1 MQGTDSIRKGK
12 DDHVDNAKL
21 VEYFGALILL
31 HPSSWVPAFHD
42 KSLLRCGLSITI
54 RQPLSLGFILCRS
67 YPSTLDGV
75 LNHFWVT
82 HKMNNLNL
90 LITLLLCLCFVKRL
104 PTFVVYLLTLYTTS
118 VLAMALLR
126 AGWLSYIVGPHF
138 YQTADIGKAFLIG
151 AQFDSVVLA
160 YVLALPFVLL
170 FLNSLTHGRLQQAS
184 RFLLVYIPLIF
195 SLILFL
201 LIADIPY
208 FAFFQNRITEAAFQ
222 WMDTPGMVGQMI
234 WSNDTYKVFL
244 LVTLLLLFVTARIT
258 YRYTKRFLQQKVNEQ
273 ISWQQHLFLF
283 LILGSLCFMG
293 MRGRINNPIMINDAC
308 YSNNPI
314 LNQAGLNP
322 AFTLLKSYFGRVSLM
337 DEAQAQQLSLT
348 YLDITPN
355 APSISPIARTVNGQ
369 AKAKPVNIVLVLME
383 GMSARFMTRF
393 GNPNHLTPTLD
404 SLAQHSLFFDHA
416 YSAGIHTNNGVF
428 STLYGLPAL
437 RRTRPM
443 CTVPVRRYSGLPYAL
458 KQHHYQN
465 FFFCTHS
472 NRFDNL
478 GEFIPR
484 NSFDTLIAA
493 ECFPAEACI
502 GPFGVVDDYLFTR
515 VIHHLNQQDSSRPFF
530 TTILTASNHDPYV
543 LPTYFSSNQATQ
555 ELKAVSY
562 ADWSIASF
570 LQQASSCSWFTN
582 TVFVFVADHGRVVG
596 QNPYDLPFSYNQI
609 PIIMYAPGKQIRPQI
624 CSRLM
629 GQIDVFPTLMGL
641 LGLSYTNN
649 TLGVDVLNHNRPCM
663 YFSADDKLGC
673 INDNWLYIY
682 RYQGKHSLH
691 AYQQQSSVDYS
702 EARPDVLKQL
712 RNYALSQTQM
722 AEWMIAHDKTYIST
736 K

>member
-1 MQGTDSIRKGK
+1 
-12 DDHVDNAKL
+12 
-21 VEYFGALILL
+21 
-31 HPSSWVPAFHD
+31 
-42 KSLLRCGLSITI
+42 
-54 RQPLSLGFILCRS
+54 
-67 YPSTLDGV
+67 
-75 LNHFWVT
+75 
-82 HKMNNLNL
+82 
-90 LITLLLCLCFVKRL
+90 
-104 PTFVVYLLTLYTTS
+104 
-118 VLAMALLR
+118 MALLR
-126 AGWLSYIVGPHF
+126 AAWLIYILGIHF
-138 YQTADIGKAFLIG
+138 YQTADAAKAFFIG

-160 YVLALPFVLL
+160 YGLALPFV
-170 FLNSLTHGRLQQAS
+170 FLIINSLTQGRLQKAS
-184 RFLLVYIPLIF
+184 HFLLVYIPLL
-195 SLILFL
+195 SCLILFL

-234 WSNDTYKVFL
+234 WSNNTYKGFL
-244 LVTLLLLFVTARIT
+244 LLSLMLILFTGSIS
-258 YRYTKRFLQQKVNEQ
+258 YRYTKRFLRQKPEVQ
-273 ISWQQHLFLF
+273 LPWQQHLFIF
-283 LILGSLCFMG
+283 LLLGALCFMG

-308 YSNNPI
+308 YANNPI

-322 AFTLLKSYFGRVSLM
+322 AFTLLKSYFGRVALM
-337 DEAQAQQLSLT
+337 DDTQAQQLTLR
-348 YLDITPN
+348 YLDAQPN
-355 APSISPIARTVNGQ
+355 RPSISPIARDVNQ
-369 AKAKPVNIVLVLME
+369 QPNAKPVNIVLVLME

-416 YSAGIHTNNGVF
+416 FSAGIHTNNGVF

-443 CTVPVRRYSGLPYAL
+443 STVPVRRYSGLPFAL

-493 ECFPAEACI
+493 ECFPAEECI
-502 GPFGVVDDYLFTR
+502 GPFGVADDYLFSR
-515 VIHHLNQQDSSRPFF
+515 VVNHLNQQDTSQPFF

-543 LPTYFSSNQATQ
+543 LPAYFQSNQSTQ

-562 ADWSIASF
+562 ADWSIGTF
-570 LQQASSCSWFTN
+570 LQKASRCSWFTN

-596 QNPYDLPFSYNQI
+596 NNPYDLPLSYNQI
-609 PIIMYAPGKQIRPQI
+609 PIIMYAPGKQISAQI
-624 CSRLM
+624 CSRLI

-649 TLGVDVLNHNRPCM
+649 TLGVDVLKHQRPCM
-663 YFSADDKLGC
+663 YFSADDKLACLNG
-673 INDNWLYIY
+673 NWLYIY

-691 AYQQQSSVDYS
+691 AYQQQSNVDYS